1 MSYLSDFIKSNDLE
15 IEPFTLAENK
25 LHQDD
30 HTDPAATEHMTT
42 TKDKPK
48 IEHIVISG
56 GGATGFS
63 FFGALKKTQSSNLWN
78 QADIKSIYAT
88 SSGAICAFLIAL
100 QIEWDVII
108 HYFIHRPWQNIF
120 KMDSHLLDYFNKRGI
135 LGRNVFQEMFDPLL
149 KCKGV
154 SSNITMQELF
164 DYSGIEIH
172 CFSTEINS
180 FSLVDISHK
189 THPDL
194 TIIDVIYC
202 SASLPILFQPFFINE
217 CVYVDGAILCNYPIY
232 QCLHGQSA
240 NPDSILGIRISD
252 APLSIITTEYNLF
265 DYLLQLFSSC
275 IFRLGK
281 LESKPIN
288 IKHEI
293 VFKEYPDMI
302 SIMNVMADSQK
313 RKDLVLFGEQMAE
326 LFLDSFKTLVQS
338 NQDTTE

>member
-1 MSYLSDFIKSNDLE
+1 MSKSHVVIESNEHELE
-15 IEPFTLAENK
+15 ETSLAKTETSSEPEPEPK
-25 LHQDD
+25 Q
-30 HTDPAATEHMTT
+30 
-42 TKDKPK
+42 K

-63 FFGALKKTQSSNLWN
+63 CFGALKKTQSANLWK
-78 QADIKSIYAT
+78 QSDIKTIYAT

-100 QIEWDVII
+100 QIEWDTII
-108 HYFIHRPWQNIF
+108 NYFISRPWQNIF

-154 SSNITMQELF
+154 SSNITMKELF

-180 FSLVDISHK
+180 FSLVDISYK

-202 SASLPILFQPFFINE
+202 SASLPILFQPFFINDS
-217 CVYVDGAILCNYPIY
+217 VYVDGAVLCNYPLY
-232 QCLHGQSA
+232 QCVHGQSA
-240 NPDSILGIRISD
+240 NTDSILGIRICD
-252 APLSIITTEYNLF
+252 EPLSKITQEYNLF

-281 LESKPIN
+281 LESKQIN
-288 IKHEI
+288 IKYEI
-293 VFKEYPDMI
+293 VFKEYPDML
-302 SIMNVMADSQK
+302 SIMNVMSDSKK
-313 RKDLVLFGEQMAE
+313 RKDLVLFGEHIAE
-326 LFLDSFKTLVQS
+326 LFLQSFIS
-338 NQDTTE
+338 SEDTNV

>member
-1 MSYLSDFIKSNDLE
+1 MIYIIQPTPLYILEISITKIQFIFKTTIYSLFFIIIYRFFVKMSYSCGLIKSNEPEL
-15 IEPFTLAENK
+15 EPFTSAETK
-25 LHQDD
+25 PH
-30 HTDPAATEHMTT
+30 HTDGTDPTTEDMTK
-42 TKDKPK
+42 TKDNPK

-78 QADIKSIYAT
+78 QSDIKSIYAT

-108 HYFIHRPWQNIF
+108 NYFIHRPWQNIF
-120 KMDSHLLDYFNKRGI
+120 KMDSHLLEYFNKRGI
-135 LGRNVFQEMFDPLL
+135 LGKNIFQEMFDPLL

-180 FSLVDISHK
+180 FSLVDISYK

-202 SASLPILFQPFFINE
+202 SASLPILFQPFFINDM
-217 CVYVDGAILCNYPIY
+217 VYGDGAILCNYP
-232 QCLHGQSA
+232 L
-240 NPDSILGIRISD
+240 
-252 APLSIITTEYNLF
+252 
-265 DYLLQLFSSC
+265 
-275 IFRLGK
+275 
-281 LESKPIN
+281 
-288 IKHEI
+288 
-293 VFKEYPDMI
+293 
-302 SIMNVMADSQK
+302 
-313 RKDLVLFGEQMAE
+313 
-326 LFLDSFKTLVQS
+326 
-338 NQDTTE
+338 